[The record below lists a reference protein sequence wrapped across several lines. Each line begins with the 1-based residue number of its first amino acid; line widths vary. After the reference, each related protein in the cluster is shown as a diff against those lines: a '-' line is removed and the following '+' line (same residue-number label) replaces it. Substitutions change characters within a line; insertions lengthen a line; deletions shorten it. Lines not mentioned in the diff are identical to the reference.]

1 MPAGF
6 PENWANPRPGVQGK
20 VLHVGAQSQEKGAI
34 GGKIAA
40 AGLLALIAPFLAF
53 LPFIQGTQITVR
65 YLRVEDWQTGQQHSV
80 KMRGEPAGI
89 ISVGD
94 WLAVWGKDESGNLN
108 MRAAYN
114 YMTDAIIKL
123 KS

>member
-1 MPAGF
+1 M
-6 PENWANPRPGVQGK
+6 
-20 VLHVGAQSQEKGAI
+20 HVDAPIQEKGAI

-65 YLRVEDWQTGQQHSV
+65 YLRVEYWQTGQQHSV